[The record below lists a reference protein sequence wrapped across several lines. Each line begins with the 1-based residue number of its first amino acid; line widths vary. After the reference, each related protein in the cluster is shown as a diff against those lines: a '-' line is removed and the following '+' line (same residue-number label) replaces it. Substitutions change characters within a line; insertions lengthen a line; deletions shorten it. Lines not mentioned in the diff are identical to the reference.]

1 MYVSMLSC
9 RIVTSHLPMRPA
21 VCVHRYLCRACLREF
36 SDWPQLLEHHQA
48 QHPTIERGVSV
59 IDPRIKQVWTGVA
72 DPVGL
77 LNVCSSR
84 IAAFGMSKSAIAS
97 LMVR

>member
-1 MYVSMLSC
+1 MCVTLSHCDLAPANANC
-9 RIVTSHLPMRPA
+9 R